1 MQTNC
6 TRDLIVAIRYNAPGI
21 SSVDNHAALLSPR
34 STVNRT
40 IIPQMESK
48 QNYRNEYFVLQFIR
62 ISWIFLTNT
71 CDATQCND
79 RDNYSTFDKEKNVC

>member
-34 STVNRT
+34 STVT
-40 IIPQMESK
+40 SY
-48 QNYRNEYFVLQFIR
+48 NYTANGIETKL
-62 ISWIFLTNT
+62 S
-71 CDATQCND
+71 
-79 RDNYSTFDKEKNVC
+79 